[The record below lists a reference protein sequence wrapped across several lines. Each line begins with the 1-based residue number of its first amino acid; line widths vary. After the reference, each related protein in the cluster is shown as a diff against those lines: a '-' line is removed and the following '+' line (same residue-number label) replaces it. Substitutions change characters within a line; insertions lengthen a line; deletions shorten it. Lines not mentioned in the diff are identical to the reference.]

1 MNFWSYHDRN
11 NKNTGGLLEKY
22 EQRYFDYED
31 DATHDVIMEIN
42 SLIAIEREKV
52 KQEESK

>member
-1 MNFWSYHDRN
+1 MTDTI
-11 NKNTGGLLEKY
+11 KILEGLLEKY